1 MKLLVLLAVV
11 AGLWWLRRLAQ
22 VGRLARQLRQMRQVS
37 REAPPRPAPQ
47 PMLRCLVCGTQTPAS
62 EALQDARGTY
72 CCAAHQTK
80 AAQDASSRPGERKE

>member
-22 VGRLARQLRQMRQVS
+22 VGGLARQLRQMRQVS

-62 EALQDARGTY
+62 EALQDARGAY
-72 CCAAHQTK
+72 CCAAHQAK
-80 AAQDASSRPGERKE
+80 AAQDASSRTGERKE

>member
-11 AGLWWLRRLAQ
+11 VGLWWLRRLAQ
-22 VGRLARQLRQMRQVS
+22 VGCLARQLRQMRQVS

-62 EALQDARGTY
+62 EALQDARGAY
-72 CCAAHQTK
+72 CCAAHQAK

>member
-22 VGRLARQLRQMRQVS
+22 VGRLARQLRQMR
-37 REAPPRPAPQ
+37 EAPPRPAPQ

-62 EALQDARGTY
+62 EALQDARGAY
-72 CCAAHQTK
+72 CCAAHQAQ
-80 AAQDASSRPGERKE
+80 AAQDASSCPEEKKE

>member
-22 VGRLARQLRQMRQVS
+22 VGRLARQLRQMR
-37 REAPPRPAPQ
+37 EAPPRPAPQ
-47 PMLRCLVCGTQTPAS
+47 PMLRCRVCGTQTPAS
-62 EALQDARGTY
+62 EALQDARGAY
-72 CCAAHQTK
+72 CCAAHQAQ

>member
-22 VGRLARQLRQMRQVS
+22 VGRLAKQLRQMRQVS

-62 EALQDARGTY
+62 EALQDARGAY
-72 CCAAHQTK
+72 CCAAHQAK
-80 AAQDASSRPGERKE
+80 AAQDALSRTGERKE

>member
-22 VGRLARQLRQMRQVS
+22 VGRLARGVGYVLKPV
-37 REAPPRPAPQ
+37 EPPRPAPQ

-62 EALQDARGTY
+62 EALQDARGAY
-72 CCAAHQTK
+72 CCAAHQAK
-80 AAQDASSRPGERKE
+80 AAQDASSRPGEKKE

>member
-22 VGRLARQLRQMRQVS
+22 VGRLARQLRQMR
-37 REAPPRPAPQ
+37 EASPRPAPQ

-62 EALQDARGTY
+62 EALQDARGAY
-72 CCAAHQTK
+72 CCAAHQAQ
-80 AAQDASSRPGERKE
+80 AAQDASSCPEEKKE

>member
-22 VGRLARQLRQMRQVS
+22 VGRLARQLRQMR
-37 REAPPRPAPQ
+37 EAPPPPTPQ
-47 PMLRCLVCGTQTPAS
+47 PILPGGVCGTQTPPT
-62 EALQDARGTY
+62 EAVPNSPGAVLS
-72 CCAAHQTK
+72 AAHQAQ

>member
-62 EALQDARGTY
+62 EALQDARGAY
-72 CCAAHQTK
+72 CCAAHQAK
-80 AAQDASSRPGERKE
+80 AAQDASSRTGERKE

>member
-1 MKLLVLLAVV
+1 MKLLVLLAVVAVV

-22 VGRLARQLRQMRQVS
+22 VGRLARQLRQM

-62 EALQDARGTY
+62 EALQDARGAY
-72 CCAAHQTK
+72 CCAAHQAQ

>member
-22 VGRLARQLRQMRQVS
+22 V

-62 EALQDARGTY
+62 EALQDARGAY
-72 CCAAHQTK
+72 CCAAHQAK
-80 AAQDASSRPGERKE
+80 AEQDALSRPGERKE

>member
-11 AGLWWLRRLAQ
+11 AGLWWLRRLTQ

-62 EALQDARGTY
+62 EALQDARGAY
-72 CCAAHQTK
+72 CCAAHQAK
-80 AAQDASSRPGERKE
+80 AARDALSRPGERKE

>member
-62 EALQDARGTY
+62 EALQDARGAY
-72 CCAAHQTK
+72 CCAAHQAM
-80 AAQDASSRPGERKE
+80 AAQDALSRTGERKE

>member
-22 VGRLARQLRQMRQVS
+22 VGRLARQLQQMRQVS
-37 REAPPRPAPQ
+37 REAPPRPAAQ

-62 EALQDARGTY
+62 EALQDARGAY
-72 CCAAHQTK
+72 CCAAHQAQ